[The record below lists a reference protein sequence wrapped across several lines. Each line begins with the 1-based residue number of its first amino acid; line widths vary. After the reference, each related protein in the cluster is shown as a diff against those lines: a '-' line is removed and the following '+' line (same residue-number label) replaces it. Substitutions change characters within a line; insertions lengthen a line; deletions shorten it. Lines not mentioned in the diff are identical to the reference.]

1 MIAHLNLRR
10 NLASLYIA
18 IGAHA
23 FAFYVLYNTLV
34 LWLISLGLP
43 KATATSRF
51 GAFVF
56 AAYVTPMLGGWIS
69 THTGLRPV
77 AIVGAATA
85 ATGYLLTSLSPL
97 AGIVL
102 VGIGC
107 GFVKTAVTA
116 MVGRLF
122 PEGAPGADK
131 AFAWFYSAINVGAF
145 FSPIAASYLMSRYGF
160 TTAFASAAVGDLV
173 VLTTIAVNYRSL
185 DVVESASSIA
195 AVTGVAVELPSDSE
209 AESRLDNAAG
219 AATMRRRKMVALWIF
234 LVLATLAFWPA
245 YHQNG
250 SGLTV
255 WASEHTER
263 ITRWGEIQPPM
274 FALVNSLVCVFCGG
288 MIVVAAR
295 WLSGAARRRQPSTP
309 GEIFEKEFMS
319 AYGWDYSKAARQIGV
334 SWERLV
340 DIMKGQAITHQE
352 AVNLGRACGTSAE
365 YWLNLQA
372 NADRGATRRHVVACH
387 CDTCSATRKISPHPQ
402 DCRICNPESPS
413 CRMATVPANA
423 PQTTPLSFSTIA
435 GYLTMAA
442 SFSCLLVAPIAK
454 AHPAWLIVAI
464 ILSSISEILI
474 SSLGL
479 AQVAKLT
486 PRHLQPIYT
495 SVWFVTSGVGG
506 QIAGQ
511 LGGFALL
518 TGFRILVFLCL
529 TGAVVA
535 GILRRKLDV

>member
-10 NLASLYIA
+10 NLTALYIA

-160 TTAFASAAVGDLV
+160 TTAFAVAAVGDLV

-209 AESRLDNAAG
+209 AESHFG
-219 AATMRRRKMVALWIF
+219 GVEQQKAATTRRRKMVALWIF

-263 ITRWGEIQPPM
+263 MTRWGEIQPPM

-288 MIVVAAR
+288 MIVAAAR
-295 WLSGAARRRQPSTP
+295 WLSGAARRRR
-309 GEIFEKEFMS
+309 G
-319 AYGWDYSKAARQIGV
+319 G
-334 SWERLV
+334 
-340 DIMKGQAITHQE
+340 
-352 AVNLGRACGTSAE
+352 
-365 YWLNLQA
+365 
-372 NADRGATRRHVVACH
+372 GAT
-387 CDTCSATRKISPHPQ
+387 TT
-402 DCRICNPESPS
+402 
-413 CRMATVPANA
+413 PANA
-423 PQTTPLSFSTIA
+423 SQTTPLSFSTIA

-442 SFSCLLVAPIAK
+442 SFTCLLVAPIAK

-511 LGGFALL
+511 LGSFALL
-518 TGFRILVFLCL
+518 TGFRILVVLCL
-529 TGAVVA
+529 TGAVIA
-535 GILRRKLDV
+535 GTLRRRLDV

>member
-10 NLASLYIA
+10 NLAGLYIA

-43 KATATSRF
+43 KSQASSRF

-69 THTGLRPV
+69 TRIGLRPV

-97 AGIVL
+97 TGIVL

-131 AFAWFYSAINVGAF
+131 AYAWFYSAINVGAF

-160 TTAFASAAVGDLV
+160 TTAFAVAAIGDLI
-173 VLTTIAVNYRSL
+173 VLTTVVINYRSL

-209 AESRLDNAAG
+209 AESRLDNAAS
-219 AATMRRRKMVALWIF
+219 AATMRRRKTVALWIF

-250 SGLTV
+250 SGLNI
-255 WASEHTER
+255 WASENTER
-263 ITRWGEIQPPM
+263 MTRWGEIQPPM

-288 MIVVAAR
+288 MIVAAAR
-295 WLSGAARRRQPSTP
+295 WVALAATRRRPSTP
-309 GEIFEKEFMS
+309 GEILEKEFMP
-319 AYGWDYSKAARQIGV
+319 AYGLDPAATAIEIGV
-334 SWERLV
+334 SWDRLV
-340 DIMKGQAITHQE
+340 DILKGQPITQQE
-352 AVNLGRACGTSAE
+352 AVNLGCAFGTSTE

-372 NADRGATRRHVVACH
+372 NADRAR
-387 CDTCSATRKISPHPQ
+387 
-402 DCRICNPESPS
+402 
-413 CRMATVPANA
+413 
-423 PQTTPLSFSTIA
+423 TTPLSFSTIA

-442 SFSCLLVAPIAK
+442 SFACLLVAPIAK
-454 AHPAWLIVAI
+454 SHPAWLVVAI
-464 ILSSISEILI
+464 VLSSIAEILI

-506 QIAGQ
+506 QIAGL

-518 TGFRILVFLCL
+518 TGFRVLVALCL
-529 TGAVVA
+529 TGAMVA

>member
-10 NLASLYIA
+10 NLTALYIA

-23 FAFYVLYNTLV
+23 LAFYILYNTLV

-69 THTGLRPV
+69 TRTGLRPV
-77 AIVGAATA
+77 AIIGAATA
-85 ATGYLLTSLSPL
+85 AIGYLLTSLSPL
-97 AGIVL
+97 IGIVL
-102 VGIGC
+102 VGVGC

-145 FSPIAASYLMSRYGF
+145 FSPIVASYMMAKHGF
-160 TTAFASAAVGDLV
+160 TTAFTIAAVGDIV
-173 VLTTIAVNYRSL
+173 VLLAIALNYRSL
-185 DVVESASSIA
+185 DVVESASSVA

-209 AESRLDNAAG
+209 AESRLDTAVA
-219 AATMRRRKMVALWIF
+219 AATMRRRKLVALWIF

-250 SGLTV
+250 TGLNI
-255 WASEHTER
+255 WAAEHTDR
-263 ITRWGEIQPPM
+263 VTQWGVIQPPM
-274 FALVNSLVCVFCGG
+274 FSLVNSLVCIFCGG
-288 MIVVAAR
+288 MIVAAAR
-295 WLSGAARRRQPSTP
+295 WLAGTMTRRRCRGDEAARR
-309 GEIFEKEFMS
+309 
-319 AYGWDYSKAARQIGV
+319 KA
-334 SWERLV
+334 SLCHLV
-340 DIMKGQAITHQE
+340 VKCQ
-352 AVNLGRACGTSAE
+352 
-365 YWLNLQA
+365 
-372 NADRGATRRHVVACH
+372 
-387 CDTCSATRKISPHPQ
+387 CDTCSAAS
-402 DCRICNPESPS
+402 E
-413 CRMATVPANA
+413 ATQPPNQ

-442 SFSCLLVAPIAK
+442 SFACLLVAPVAK

-464 ILSSISEILI
+464 TLSSISEILI

-495 SVWFVTSGVGG
+495 SVWFVTSGIGG

-518 TGFRILVFLCL
+518 TGFRVLVVLCL
-529 TGAVVA
+529 TGAAVA

>member
-43 KATATSRF
+43 KATATSSF

-97 AGIVL
+97 AGIIL

-131 AFAWFYSAINVGAF
+131 AFAWFYSAINVGSF

-263 ITRWGEIQPPM
+263 MTRWGEIQPPM

-288 MIVVAAR
+288 MIVAAAR

-372 NADRGATRRHVVACH
+372 NADRGATRTA
-387 CDTCSATRKISPHPQ
+387 S
-402 DCRICNPESPS
+402 E
-413 CRMATVPANA
+413 PANA

-518 TGFRILVFLCL
+518 TGFRILVALCL

-535 GILRRKLDV
+535 SILRRRLDV

>member
-10 NLASLYIA
+10 NLTALYIA

-43 KATATSRF
+43 KSQASSRF

-69 THTGLRPV
+69 TRIGLRPV

-85 ATGYLLTSLSPL
+85 VTGYLLTSLSPL
-97 AGIVL
+97 TGIVL

-131 AFAWFYSAINVGAF
+131 AYAWFYSAINVGAF

-160 TTAFASAAVGDLV
+160 TTAFAVAAVGDLI
-173 VLTTIAVNYRSL
+173 VLATIAINYRSL

-209 AESRLDNAAG
+209 AESRLDTAAS
-219 AATMRRRKMVALWIF
+219 AAMTRRRKMIALWIF

-250 SGLTV
+250 SGLNI
-255 WASEHTER
+255 WASENTER
-263 ITRWGEIQPPM
+263 MTRWGEIQPPM
-274 FALVNSLVCVFCGG
+274 FALINSLVCVFCGG
-288 MIVVAAR
+288 RIVAAAR
-295 WLSGAARRRQPSTP
+295 WLAGLMARRRQ
-309 GEIFEKEFMS
+309 EDE
-319 AYGWDYSKAARQIGV
+319 AA
-334 SWERLV
+334 
-340 DIMKGQAITHQE
+340 
-352 AVNLGRACGTSAE
+352 
-365 YWLNLQA
+365 
-372 NADRGATRRHVVACH
+372 AT
-387 CDTCSATRKISPHPQ
+387 
-402 DCRICNPESPS
+402 
-413 CRMATVPANA
+413 PANE

-442 SFSCLLVAPIAK
+442 SFACLLVAPIAK
-454 AHPAWLIVAI
+454 SHPAWLVVAI
-464 ILSSISEILI
+464 VLSSIAEILI

-506 QIAGQ
+506 QIAGL

-518 TGFRILVFLCL
+518 TGFRVLVALCL

-535 GILRRKLDV
+535 AMLRRKLDV

>member
-10 NLASLYIA
+10 NLTALYIA

-56 AAYVTPMLGGWIS
+56 AAYATPMLGGWIS
-69 THTGLRPV
+69 TRIGLRPV

-85 ATGYLLTSLSPL
+85 ATGYLLTSISPFT
-97 AGIVL
+97 GIVL

-145 FSPIAASYLMSRYGF
+145 FSPIVASYLMSRYGF
-160 TTAFASAAVGDLV
+160 TTAFAVAAVGDLV
-173 VLTTIAVNYRSL
+173 VLTTIAINYRSL

-219 AATMRRRKMVALWIF
+219 AATTRRRKMIALWIF

-250 SGLTV
+250 SGLNI
-255 WASEHTER
+255 WASENTER
-263 ITRWGEIQPPM
+263 MTRWGEIQPPM

-288 MIVVAAR
+288 MIVAAAR
-295 WLSGAARRRQPSTP
+295 WLAGRVGTMARRR
-309 GEIFEKEFMS
+309 
-319 AYGWDYSKAARQIGV
+319 RCRGV
-334 SWERLV
+334 VGVVTLV
-340 DIMKGQAITHQE
+340 DGEMTASHVRCDCDAASESG
-352 AVNLGRACGTSAE
+352 
-365 YWLNLQA
+365 
-372 NADRGATRRHVVACH
+372 GA
-387 CDTCSATRKISPHPQ
+387 PQ
-402 DCRICNPESPS
+402 
-413 CRMATVPANA
+413 NA

-454 AHPAWLIVAI
+454 SHPAWLITAI

-506 QIAGQ
+506 QIAGL
-511 LGGFALL
+511 LGSFALL
-518 TGFRILVFLCL
+518 TGFRILVALCL
-529 TGAVVA
+529 TCAVVA

>member
-10 NLASLYIA
+10 NLTALYIA

-56 AAYVTPMLGGWIS
+56 AAYVTPLIGGWIS

-77 AIVGAATA
+77 AIAGAATA
-85 ATGYLLTSLSPL
+85 ATGYLFTSITPLT
-97 AGIVL
+97 GIVL

-160 TTAFASAAVGDLV
+160 TTAFAVAAIGDLI
-173 VLTTIAVNYRSL
+173 VLATIAINYRSL

-209 AESRLDNAAG
+209 AESRLDNAAS

-250 SGLTV
+250 SGLNI
-255 WASEHTER
+255 WASENTER
-263 ITRWGEIQPPM
+263 MTRWGEIQPPM

-288 MIVVAAR
+288 MIVAAAR
-295 WLSGAARRRQPSTP
+295 WVSGAVEATAKRRRCRGVVGVDGKMTASQQRCDCDADTAD
-309 GEIFEKEFMS
+309 E
-319 AYGWDYSKAARQIGV
+319 ATADAASESG
-334 SWERLV
+334 
-340 DIMKGQAITHQE
+340 DA
-352 AVNLGRACGTSAE
+352 
-365 YWLNLQA
+365 
-372 NADRGATRRHVVACH
+372 
-387 CDTCSATRKISPHPQ
+387 PQ
-402 DCRICNPESPS
+402 
-413 CRMATVPANA
+413 NA

-454 AHPAWLIVAI
+454 SHPAWLITAI

-506 QIAGQ
+506 QIAGL

-518 TGFRILVFLCL
+518 TGFRILVALCL
-529 TGAVVA
+529 TGAMVA

>member
-10 NLASLYIA
+10 NLTALYIA

-23 FAFYVLYNTLV
+23 FAFYILYNTLV
-34 LWLISLGLP
+34 LWLISLGLT

-69 THTGLRPV
+69 TRTGLRPV

-85 ATGYLLTSLSPL
+85 AIGYLLTSLSPL
-97 AGIVL
+97 VGIVL
-102 VGIGC
+102 VGVGC

-131 AFAWFYSAINVGAF
+131 AYAWFYSAINVGSL
-145 FSPIAASYLMSRYGF
+145 FSPLVASYMMAKHGF
-160 TTAFASAAVGDLV
+160 TTAFAVAAVGDVV
-173 VLTTIAVNYRSL
+173 VLLAIALNYRSL
-185 DVVESASSIA
+185 DVVESASSVA

-209 AESRLDNAAG
+209 AESRLDTAVTAT
-219 AATMRRRKMVALWIF
+219 TMRRRKLVALWIF

-250 SGLTV
+250 TGLNI
-255 WASEHTER
+255 WAAEHTDR
-263 ITRWGEIQPPM
+263 VTQWGVIQPPM
-274 FALVNSLVCVFCGG
+274 FSLVNSLVCIFCGG
-288 MIVVAAR
+288 MIVAAAR
-295 WLSGAARRRQPSTP
+295 WVAGAVRQRRCLGMASRFVVC
-309 GEIFEKEFMS
+309 GERDTDGS
-319 AYGWDYSKAARQIGV
+319 VYQWC
-334 SWERLV
+334 
-340 DIMKGQAITHQE
+340 
-352 AVNLGRACGTSAE
+352 AVCAGKQS
-365 YWLNLQA
+365 
-372 NADRGATRRHVVACH
+372 
-387 CDTCSATRKISPHPQ
+387 
-402 DCRICNPESPS
+402 
-413 CRMATVPANA
+413 
-423 PQTTPLSFSTIA
+423 QTTPLSFSTIA

-442 SFSCLLVAPIAK
+442 SFACLLVAPIAK
-454 AHPAWLIVAI
+454 AHPCWLVAAIV
-464 ILSSISEILI
+464 LSSIAEILI

-506 QIAGQ
+506 QIAGL

-518 TGFRILVFLCL
+518 TGFRILVALCL

>member
-10 NLASLYIA
+10 NLAALYIA

-23 FAFYVLYNTLV
+23 FAFYVLYHTLV

-69 THTGLRPV
+69 TRAGLRPV

-97 AGIVL
+97 AGIIL

-160 TTAFASAAVGDLV
+160 TTAFAVAAIGDLV
-173 VLTTIAVNYRSL
+173 VLTTIAINYRSL
-185 DVVESASSIA
+185 DVVESASSVA

-250 SGLTV
+250 SGLNI
-255 WASEHTER
+255 WASENTER
-263 ITRWGEIQPPM
+263 MTRWGEIQPPM

-288 MIVVAAR
+288 MIVAAAR
-295 WLSGAARRRQPSTP
+295 WVSGRVGAMTRRRQDD
-309 GEIFEKEFMS
+309 E
-319 AYGWDYSKAARQIGV
+319 ASK
-334 SWERLV
+334 
-340 DIMKGQAITHQE
+340 
-352 AVNLGRACGTSAE
+352 
-365 YWLNLQA
+365 
-372 NADRGATRRHVVACH
+372 
-387 CDTCSATRKISPHPQ
+387 
-402 DCRICNPESPS
+402 
-413 CRMATVPANA
+413 PANA

-454 AHPAWLIVAI
+454 SHPAWLITAI

-506 QIAGQ
+506 QIAGL

-518 TGFRILVFLCL
+518 TGFRILVALCL

-535 GILRRKLDV
+535 GTLRRRLDV

>member
-10 NLASLYIA
+10 NLAALYIA

-97 AGIVL
+97 AGIIL

-160 TTAFASAAVGDLV
+160 TTAFAVAAIGDLV

-263 ITRWGEIQPPM
+263 MTRWGEIQPPM

-295 WLSGAARRRQPSTP
+295 WLSGAARRRRG
-309 GEIFEKEFMS
+309 GE
-319 AYGWDYSKAARQIGV
+319 AA
-334 SWERLV
+334 
-340 DIMKGQAITHQE
+340 T
-352 AVNLGRACGTSAE
+352 T
-365 YWLNLQA
+365 
-372 NADRGATRRHVVACH
+372 
-387 CDTCSATRKISPHPQ
+387 
-402 DCRICNPESPS
+402 
-413 CRMATVPANA
+413 PANA
-423 PQTTPLSFSTIA
+423 PQTTSLSFSTIA

-518 TGFRILVFLCL
+518 TGFSILVALCL

>member
-209 AESRLDNAAG
+209 AESHFG
-219 AATMRRRKMVALWIF
+219 GVEQQKAATMRRRKMIALWIF

-250 SGLTV
+250 SGLNI
-255 WASEHTER
+255 WASENTER
-263 ITRWGEIQPPM
+263 MTRWGEIQPPM

-288 MIVVAAR
+288 VIVAAAR
-295 WLSGAARRRQPSTP
+295 WVSGRVRAVARRRPCRGVVGTVTFVD
-309 GEIFEKEFMS
+309 GEMTSRCDCHAATASEF
-319 AYGWDYSKAARQIGV
+319 
-334 SWERLV
+334 
-340 DIMKGQAITHQE
+340 
-352 AVNLGRACGTSAE
+352 
-365 YWLNLQA
+365 
-372 NADRGATRRHVVACH
+372 
-387 CDTCSATRKISPHPQ
+387 
-402 DCRICNPESPS
+402 
-413 CRMATVPANA
+413 ANA

-442 SFSCLLVAPIAK
+442 SFTCLLVAPIAK

-464 ILSSISEILI
+464 VLSSVSEILI

-486 PRHLQPIYT
+486 HRHLQPIYT

-518 TGFRILVFLCL
+518 TGFRILVALCL
-529 TGAVVA
+529 TGGVIAS
-535 GILRRKLDV
+535 ILRRRLDV

>member
-10 NLASLYIA
+10 NLTALYIA

-23 FAFYVLYNTLV
+23 FAFYILYNTLV

-43 KATATSRF
+43 KATASSRF

-69 THTGLRPV
+69 TRTGLRPV
-77 AIVGAATA
+77 AIVGAAMA

-97 AGIVL
+97 TGIVL

-122 PEGAPGADK
+122 PEGTPGADK

-160 TTAFASAAVGDLV
+160 TTAFAVAAIGDLI
-173 VLTTIAVNYRSL
+173 VLATIAINYRSL

-219 AATMRRRKMVALWIF
+219 TLLTRRRKMVALWIF

-263 ITRWGEIQPPM
+263 MTRWGEIQPPM

-288 MIVVAAR
+288 LIVAAAR
-295 WLSGAARRRQPSTP
+295 WVAGTMTRRRCRGVVGVVTFVD
-309 GEIFEKEFMS
+309 GEMTS
-319 AYGWDYSKAARQIGV
+319 SHTRCDC
-334 SWERLV
+334 
-340 DIMKGQAITHQE
+340 DQAT
-352 AVNLGRACGTSAE
+352 T
-365 YWLNLQA
+365 
-372 NADRGATRRHVVACH
+372 NA
-387 CDTCSATRKISPHPQ
+387 I
-402 DCRICNPESPS
+402 
-413 CRMATVPANA
+413 A

-442 SFSCLLVAPIAK
+442 SFACLLVAPIAK
-454 AHPAWLIVAI
+454 SHPAWLITAI

-506 QIAGQ
+506 QIAGL

-518 TGFRILVFLCL
+518 TGFRVLVALCL

>member
-10 NLASLYIA
+10 NLTALYIA

-23 FAFYVLYNTLV
+23 LAFYILYYTLV

-69 THTGLRPV
+69 TRTGLRPV
-77 AIVGAATA
+77 AIIGAATA

-97 AGIVL
+97 GGIVL

-131 AFAWFYSAINVGAF
+131 AFAWFYSAINVGSL
-145 FSPIAASYLMSRYGF
+145 FSPLVASYMMAKHGF
-160 TTAFASAAVGDLV
+160 TTAFAVAAVGDLV
-173 VLTTIAVNYRSL
+173 VLLSIALNYRSL
-185 DVVESASSIA
+185 DVVESASSVA
-195 AVTGVAVELPSDSE
+195 AVTGVAVDLPSDSE
-209 AESRLDNAAG
+209 AESRLDTAVA
-219 AATMRRRKMVALWIF
+219 AATMRRRKLVALWIF

-250 SGLTV
+250 TGLNI
-255 WASEHTER
+255 WAAEHTDR
-263 ITRWGEIQPPM
+263 VTQWGVIQPPM
-274 FALVNSLVCVFCGG
+274 FSLVNSLVCIFCGG
-288 MIVVAAR
+288 MIVAAAR
-295 WLSGAARRRQPSTP
+295 WLAGTMTRRRRCLGMASRFIVC
-309 GEIFEKEFMS
+309 GERDTDGS
-319 AYGWDYSKAARQIGV
+319 VYQWC
-334 SWERLV
+334 
-340 DIMKGQAITHQE
+340 
-352 AVNLGRACGTSAE
+352 AVCAQN
-365 YWLNLQA
+365 Q
-372 NADRGATRRHVVACH
+372 
-387 CDTCSATRKISPHPQ
+387 
-402 DCRICNPESPS
+402 
-413 CRMATVPANA
+413 

-454 AHPAWLIVAI
+454 SHPAWLITAI

-506 QIAGQ
+506 QIAGL

-518 TGFRILVFLCL
+518 TGFRVLVALCL

>member
-10 NLASLYIA
+10 NLTALYIA

-56 AAYVTPMLGGWIS
+56 AAYITPMLGGWIS

-97 AGIVL
+97 AGIIL

-160 TTAFASAAVGDLV
+160 TTAFAVAAVGDLI
-173 VLTTIAVNYRSL
+173 VLATIAINYRSL

-209 AESRLDNAAG
+209 AESHFSGVEQQKAE
-219 AATMRRRKMVALWIF
+219 TTRRRKMIALWIF

-250 SGLTV
+250 SGLNI
-255 WASEHTER
+255 WASENTER
-263 ITRWGEIQPPM
+263 MTRWGEIQPPM

-288 MIVVAAR
+288 MIVAAAR
-295 WLSGAARRRQPSTP
+295 WVSGRVRAVTRRRHC
-309 GEIFEKEFMS
+309 
-319 AYGWDYSKAARQIGV
+319 RGV
-334 SWERLV
+334 VGVVTFV
-340 DIMKGQAITHQE
+340 DGKM
-352 AVNLGRACGTSAE
+352 TSSQRCDCHATTASE
-365 YWLNLQA
+365 SA
-372 NADRGATRRHVVACH
+372 NA
-387 CDTCSATRKISPHPQ
+387 
-402 DCRICNPESPS
+402 
-413 CRMATVPANA
+413 PANA

-454 AHPAWLIVAI
+454 SHPAWLVAAIV
-464 ILSSISEILI
+464 LSSIAEILI

-506 QIAGQ
+506 QIAGL

>member
-10 NLASLYIA
+10 NLTALYIA

-97 AGIVL
+97 AGIIL

-107 GFVKTAVTA
+107 GCVKTAVTA

-263 ITRWGEIQPPM
+263 MTRWGEIQPPL
-274 FALVNSLVCVFCGG
+274 FALVNSLVCIFCGG
-288 MIVVAAR
+288 MIVAAAG
-295 WLSGAARRRQPSTP
+295 WLVGAARRRR
-309 GEIFEKEFMS
+309 G
-319 AYGWDYSKAARQIGV
+319 GGAA
-334 SWERLV
+334 
-340 DIMKGQAITHQE
+340 T
-352 AVNLGRACGTSAE
+352 T
-365 YWLNLQA
+365 
-372 NADRGATRRHVVACH
+372 
-387 CDTCSATRKISPHPQ
+387 
-402 DCRICNPESPS
+402 
-413 CRMATVPANA
+413 PANA
-423 PQTTPLSFSTIA
+423 PQTTSLSFSTIA

-442 SFSCLLVAPIAK
+442 SFSCLLMAPIAK

-518 TGFRILVFLCL
+518 TGFRILVALCL
-529 TGAVVA
+529 TGAVIA
-535 GILRRKLDV
+535 NILRRRLDV

>member
-10 NLASLYIA
+10 NLTALYIA

-97 AGIVL
+97 AGIIL

-245 YHQNG
+245 YHQSG

-295 WLSGAARRRQPSTP
+295 WLSGAARRRH
-309 GEIFEKEFMS
+309 
-319 AYGWDYSKAARQIGV
+319 RRGV
-334 SWERLV
+334 AGVVTFV
-340 DIMKGQAITHQE
+340 DGKMTCQS
-352 AVNLGRACGTSAE
+352 R
-365 YWLNLQA
+365 
-372 NADRGATRRHVVACH
+372 
-387 CDTCSATRKISPHPQ
+387 CDCCT
-402 DCRICNPESPS
+402 
-413 CRMATVPANA
+413 ATVPANA

-442 SFSCLLVAPIAK
+442 SFACLLVAPIAK

>member
-1 MIAHLNLRR
+1 
-10 NLASLYIA
+10 
-18 IGAHA
+18 
-23 FAFYVLYNTLV
+23 
-34 LWLISLGLP
+34 
-43 KATATSRF
+43 
-51 GAFVF
+51 
-56 AAYVTPMLGGWIS
+56 
-69 THTGLRPV
+69 
-77 AIVGAATA
+77 
-85 ATGYLLTSLSPL
+85 
-97 AGIVL
+97 
-102 VGIGC
+102 
-107 GFVKTAVTA
+107 

-160 TTAFASAAVGDLV
+160 TTAFAVAAIGDLV
-173 VLTTIAVNYRSL
+173 VLTTIAINYRSL

-219 AATMRRRKMVALWIF
+219 AATTRRRKMVALWIF

-250 SGLTV
+250 SGLNI
-255 WASEHTER
+255 WASENTER
-263 ITRWGEIQPPM
+263 MTRWGEIQPPI

-288 MIVVAAR
+288 MIVAAAR
-295 WLSGAARRRQPSTP
+295 WVSGVVGAAARRR
-309 GEIFEKEFMS
+309 
-319 AYGWDYSKAARQIGV
+319 RCRGV
-334 SWERLV
+334 VGVVTLV
-340 DIMKGQAITHQE
+340 NGKMTASQRRCDCDE
-352 AVNLGRACGTSAE
+352 AT
-365 YWLNLQA
+365 
-372 NADRGATRRHVVACH
+372 ADEASESGSV
-387 CDTCSATRKISPHPQ
+387 PQ
-402 DCRICNPESPS
+402 
-413 CRMATVPANA
+413 NA

-454 AHPAWLIVAI
+454 AHPAWLVVAI
-464 ILSSISEILI
+464 VLSSISEILI

-506 QIAGQ
+506 QIAGL
-511 LGGFALL
+511 LGGFTLL
-518 TGFRILVFLCL
+518 TGFRILVALCL

-535 GILRRKLDV
+535 GILRRKLDI

>member
-77 AIVGAATA
+77 AIAGAATA
-85 ATGYLLTSLSPL
+85 ATGYLFTSITPLT
-97 AGIVL
+97 GIVL

-160 TTAFASAAVGDLV
+160 TTAFAVAAIGDLI
-173 VLTTIAVNYRSL
+173 VLATIAINYRSL

-209 AESRLDNAAG
+209 AESRLDNAAS

-250 SGLTV
+250 SGLNI
-255 WASEHTER
+255 WASENTER
-263 ITRWGEIQPPM
+263 MTRWGEIQPPM

-288 MIVVAAR
+288 MIVAAAR
-295 WLSGAARRRQPSTP
+295 WVSGAVEATAKRRRCRGVVGVDGKMTASQQRCNCNAASDTATP
-309 GEIFEKEFMS
+309 
-319 AYGWDYSKAARQIGV
+319 
-334 SWERLV
+334 
-340 DIMKGQAITHQE
+340 
-352 AVNLGRACGTSAE
+352 
-365 YWLNLQA
+365 
-372 NADRGATRRHVVACH
+372 
-387 CDTCSATRKISPHPQ
+387 
-402 DCRICNPESPS
+402 
-413 CRMATVPANA
+413 PANA

-454 AHPAWLIVAI
+454 SHPAWLVAAIV
-464 ILSSISEILI
+464 LSSIAEILI

-506 QIAGQ
+506 QIAGL

-518 TGFRILVFLCL
+518 TGFRILVALCL